1 MPSSTTQE
9 PKTPQKNELAAAVDD
24 IKSKNPYSIES
35 ILQSSVSAGG
45 LKKRKISVTDPE
57 EELEDIIPDKKAS
70 GIIIKH
76 EETSEEELKVE
87 DDENDD

>member
-35 ILQSSVSAGG
+35 ILQSSVSGG

-70 GIIIKH
+70 IIIKH

>member
-35 ILQSSVSAGG
+35 ILQSSVSGG